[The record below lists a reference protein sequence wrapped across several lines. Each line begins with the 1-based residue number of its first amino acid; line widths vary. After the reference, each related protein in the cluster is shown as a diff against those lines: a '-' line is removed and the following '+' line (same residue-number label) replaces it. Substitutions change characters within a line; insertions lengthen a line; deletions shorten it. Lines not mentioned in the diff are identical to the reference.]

1 MIYLGIDP
9 GSKGVISIFEEG
21 NGWWTSREATPSS
34 LKSFYPDNQRIVWLA
49 ILEKLHAFPIGGKV
63 ANFELG
69 KYYGEMRGALEALSI
84 PYIEV
89 SPVEW
94 KKVILK
100 DMNWKRNKMASVEY
114 IQKRFPYISL
124 LPTPR
129 CTKPDHN
136 KADAMC
142 LALYGMEKHYAGN
155 NINEFDGKGEE

>member
-9 GSKGVISIFEEG
+9 GSHGIIARFPVERG
-21 NGWWTSREATPSS
+21 GWEFYIATPES
-34 LKSFYPDNQRIVWLA
+34 LRSFPRTENQLA
-49 ILEKLHAFPIGGKV
+49 VLEKLHAFPVGGKV

-69 KYYGEMRGALEALSI
+69 KYYGEMGGALEALFI

-94 KKVILK
+94 KKVVLK
-100 DMNWKRNKMASVEY
+100 DMDWKKNKMASVEY
-114 IQKRFPYISL
+114 VQKRFPHIDL

-136 KADAMC
+136 KADAIC
-142 LALYGMEKHYAGN
+142 LALYGMEKQ
-155 NINEFDGKGEE
+155 K